1 MILTLQV
8 VGERA
13 QDLGAAS
20 RKVFKGIG
28 GTIGRLPDNDW
39 VFPDPYVSGRH
50 ALIRYVNGTYFI
62 EDTSTNGVFVN
73 SLESRLAKGQAHALR
88 DGDRLYIDAYE
99 IEVLIK
105 EDPAR
110 KSRHDPF
117 ADPRTTSTGDVTLFK
132 GDRTASLAA
141 TELEPFDDLEDEEV
155 ANETEWFAA
164 QDMRSKS
171 PSIRPALEP
180 APIANV
186 GSRPITR
193 KPASNAT
200 VAQGAPKSSTS
211 AANCAGSWSGSGSVQ
226 FEGGQSERLRC
237 TAYYTS
243 GGGGNELGL
252 AIRCA
257 SASNKI
263 ELRGR
268 LTYADGNVSGTW
280 EERTYN
286 ATGTASGKANSGNVA
301 LRLAGAIPGTMNLTF
316 SKARQSVAISTQ
328 GSKVKAVN
336 IGLSRR

>member
-1 MILTLQV
+1 MNRSPKWTA
-8 VGERA
+8 RA
-13 QDLGAAS
+13 VSAAGLMTAALM
-20 RKVFKGIG
+20 VA
-28 GTIGRLPDNDW
+28 
-39 VFPDPYVSGRH
+39 SG
-50 ALIRYVNGTYFI
+50 
-62 EDTSTNGVFVN
+62 
-73 SLESRLAKGQAHALR
+73 AHA
-88 DGDRLYIDAYE
+88 E
-99 IEVLIK
+99 
-105 EDPAR
+105 
-110 KSRHDPF
+110 SPF
-117 ADPRTTSTGDVTLFK
+117 G
-132 GDRTASLAA
+132 
-141 TELEPFDDLEDEEV
+141 
-155 ANETEWFAA
+155 
-164 QDMRSKS
+164 
-171 PSIRPALEP
+171 AL
-180 APIANV
+180 
-186 GSRPITR
+186 
-193 KPASNAT
+193 
-200 VAQGAPKSSTS
+200 Q
-211 AANCAGSWSGSGSVQ
+211 GSWSGSGSVQ